1 MALRMT
7 LGLPDFKPVLAGW
20 RQREARMSKAE
31 TMRQSQYH
39 YMAGSL
45 RRLEAALQG
54 RLESAGVIPAE
65 WHEIAQSGGAQG
77 KVKITLWVE
86 ADVVKFFRSL
96 GRGHT
101 TRMAE
106 VLKAFVHARL
116 AGVVKGPEAVDYAPR
131 RSEAERG
138 AAAEALAAMRK
149 RVAKGEVDW

>member
-1 MALRMT
+1 MT
-7 LGLPDFKPVLAGW
+7 
-20 RQREARMSKAE
+20 KAE

-39 YMAGSL
+39 YMAGCL

-65 WHEIAQSGGAQG
+65 WHAIAQGGGAG
-77 KVKITLWVE
+77 AKMKITLWVE
-86 ADVVKFFRSL
+86 ADVVSFFRSL

-101 TRMAE
+101 TRMAD
-106 VLKAFVHARL
+106 VLKAFMHARL
-116 AGVVKGPEAVDYAPR
+116 AGVVRGPEAVDYAPR

-138 AAAEALAAMRK
+138 AAAEALEAMRK